1 MKMIANVRSIFKG
14 IDTCSKLY
22 IILYIAVMFSGSTFL
37 ESFVMP
43 LICCMILMLF
53 CMAQARGFQKN
64 AFICKKISVIH
75 VIMLALVA
83 FMIYQLRFSFRPNT
97 TLVFVE
103 RFAVYF
109 MLLLIP
115 TKLDLNYRIIKAMR
129 WYSYPVALSIL
140 AEVLITGKKAGG
152 LVGNYQFAGMMMS
165 ISFSV
170 ILIDYYFSRKKINIL
185 GLGLTFLA
193 LMTSGKRSFTL
204 LAAAAYI
211 LVYCFTNDKKK
222 TKKFLKLTSL
232 LLVIVLLAYL
242 LIPSARLV
250 VQRFVEFKGDETYNG
265 RTYYWEAATQ
275 IFQNNKLTGIGMGCF
290 SAYFDVYFHRLG
302 NSAAYDAH
310 NIYMQMIA
318 ELGIIGTGLFVLLF
332 LSALLLTLDLFRRKS
347 IRQNKKYMY
356 VLCYSAYMQIWFIV
370 YGLSGNPLYGAGQCF
385 FYIGAIAMMLS
396 VRMNMLKLKR
406 RTVVKREAL

>member
-1 MKMIANVRSIFKG
+1 MKSITNVRSIFKDM
-14 IDTCSKLY
+14 DTCSKLY

-43 LICCMILMLF
+43 LICVMILMLF
-53 CMAQARGFQKN
+53 CMSKVKGFQKN
-64 AFICKKISVIH
+64 AFVCKKISVIH
-75 VIMLALVA
+75 IIMLALVA
-83 FMIYQLRFSFRPNT
+83 FMIYQMRFSFRPDT

-103 RFAVYF
+103 RFTVYF
-109 MLLLIP
+109 MLLFIP
-115 TKLDLNYRIIKAMR
+115 TKIEMNYRIIKAMR

-165 ISFSV
+165 VSFSV
-170 ILIDYYFSRKKINIL
+170 ILIDYYFSRKKINIF
-185 GLGLTFLA
+185 GLGITFLA

-211 LVYCFTNDKKK
+211 LIFSFTKDKKK
-222 TKKFLKLTSL
+222 TKKFLMLTSL

-242 LIPSARLV
+242 FIPSVRLV
-250 VQRFVEFKGDETYNG
+250 FERFVEYTGDETYNG
-265 RTYYWEAATQ
+265 RTYYWEAARQ
-275 IFQNNKLTGIGMGCF
+275 IYHNNKLTGIGMGCF

-302 NSAAYDAH
+302 NSVAYDAH

-318 ELGIIGTGLFVLLF
+318 ELGIIGTGLFMLLF
-332 LSALLLTLDLFRRKS
+332 ISALLLTFDLLRRKS

-356 VLCYSAYMQIWFIV
+356 VLCYSTYMQIWFIV
-370 YGLSGNPLYGAGQCF
+370 YGFTGNPLYGAGQCF

-396 VRMNMLKLKR
+396 LRMNILKR
-406 RTVVKREAL
+406 NKRTVTKHETL